1 VRKGRYKEHCLTAK
15 WKGKERE
22 SGILKVRNSRETY
35 KRRVCV
41 RRKPVV
47 ILKAHSD
54 VGDPRVFGMELGV
67 RGEIRR

>member
-1 VRKGRYKEHCLTAK
+1 MAK

-35 KRRVCV
+35 KRRVCE
-41 RRKPVV
+41 RRKPIV
-47 ILKAHSD
+47 ILKAHGD
-54 VGDPRVFGMELGV
+54 VGDLRVFGTELEA